1 LALVNREKALK
12 IARLA
17 LDKKADDVRVLDL
30 RGLVSFTDF
39 FVICSGESTQKV
51 KAIVDNI
58 EDGLSGKKIRPL
70 GIEGRTFGHWV
81 LMDYDD
87 VVVHVFE
94 GETRSYYEL
103 EKLWL
108 DAPVVP
114 VDEDKDN
121 LGRKDKRTVRR

>member
-1 LALVNREKALK
+1 M
-12 IARLA
+12 ARLA
-17 LDKKADDVRVLDL
+17 LDKKADDVKVLDL
-30 RGLVSFTDF
+30 SGLVSFTDF

-58 EDGLSGKKIRPL
+58 EEGMSEKKIRPL

-94 GETRSYYEL
+94 AETRSYYEL

-108 DAPVVP
+108 DAPVVA
-114 VDEDKDN
+114 VDEDKNIMD
-121 LGRKDKRTVRR
+121 RKSKGTVRR